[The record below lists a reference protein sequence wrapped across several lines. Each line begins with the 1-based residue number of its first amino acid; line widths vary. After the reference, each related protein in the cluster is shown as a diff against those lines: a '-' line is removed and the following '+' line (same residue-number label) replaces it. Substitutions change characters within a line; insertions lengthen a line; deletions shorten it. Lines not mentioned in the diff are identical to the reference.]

1 MLHETI
7 QAKLMTPD
15 NFSKF
20 GKVIIPVKEK
30 ITFSN
35 PFVDH
40 YNDLGNLETLGENPV
55 ISYFSSYRRD
65 FLIDTLER
73 HRNTAE
79 IFFPIEGTAFMP
91 FAPTLPNG
99 EPDVEHME
107 VFICREGHPFTAE
120 RGVWHLF
127 PFPVTERYASYLLVD
142 RNLIEKDLETFT
154 ISDPV
159 RIAL

>member
-1 MLHETI
+1 MPNRTI

-15 NFSKF
+15 NFSAF
-20 GKVIIPVKEK
+20 GSVIVPVKDS

-40 YNDLGNLETLGENPV
+40 YNDLGSLETLGKNPV

-65 FLIDTLER
+65 YLIDTLER
-73 HRNTAE
+73 HNGTSE
-79 IFFPIEGTAFMP
+79 IFFPVEGTAFMP
-91 FAPTLPNG
+91 FAPTLPSG
-99 EPDVEHME
+99 EPDVEHMQ

-142 RNLIEKDLETFT
+142 RDLIEQDLETYT
-154 ISDPV
+154 VPDPIG
-159 RIAL
+159 IAL